1 MIEKRECLR
10 KKTGSLYDIHRAL
23 PVVDPE
29 NQLGGGG
36 GGSCLGVLCTSDIF
50 SIEREH
56 CY

>member
-29 NQLGGGG
+29 NQLVGGGG
-36 GGSCLGVLCTSDIF
+36 GGGGAAAWAYYVQLTYSV
-50 SIEREH
+50 
-56 CY
+56 